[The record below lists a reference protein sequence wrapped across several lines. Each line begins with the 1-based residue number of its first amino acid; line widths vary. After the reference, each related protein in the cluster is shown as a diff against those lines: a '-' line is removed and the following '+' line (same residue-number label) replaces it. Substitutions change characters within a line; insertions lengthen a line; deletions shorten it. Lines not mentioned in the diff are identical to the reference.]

1 MNIATRKPRR
11 RRFDIDAKAAKLSRL
26 KEQAPGLGGLGRWQ
40 MYAVMGSGLMLL
52 TLVGLYYA
60 MRIAGAAAQQREAAG
75 RIEVAPAGQWEP
87 TVRER
92 LQQQIEQAD
101 AAAIEEVAAAES
113 ALREFEQLDLD
124 SILGAEDE
132 DMGAAGN
139 GIEER

>member
-1 MNIATRKPRR
+1 
-11 RRFDIDAKAAKLSRL
+11 
-26 KEQAPGLGGLGRWQ
+26 
-40 MYAVMGSGLMLL
+40 MGSGLMLL

-75 RIEVAPAGQWEP
+75 LIEVAPAGQWEP

-101 AAAIEEVAAAES
+101 AAAVEEADAAVE
-113 ALREFEQLDLD
+113 ALRAFEQLDID

-132 DMGAAGN
+132 DVGTAGD
-139 GIEER
+139 GIE